1 MKNLLFLL
9 LFSATIFLFNSCDTY
24 ADVPEPEELINNKIT
39 YKTDD
44 WRTVEVDGRC
54 FNANIIS
61 NTCNQ
66 GNGVIIFDN
75 KLTQILRWH
84 QYNSYIYAFNDKD
97 NLISIDL
104 PQTIT
109 RIENYCLCDCNR
121 LEAVYIRSTVP
132 PVLGE
137 GVFGN
142 SSDNLRIYLP
152 ASSKT
157 AYENA
162 SDWAKYKDRFVFTNY

>member
-9 LFSATIFLFNSCDTY
+9 LFSASIFLFNSCDTY
-24 ADVPEPEELINNKIT
+24 ADVPEPEPEPELINNTIT

-44 WRTVEVDGRC
+44 WRTVNVSSDN
-54 FNANIIS
+54 FNANILS

-66 GNGVIIFDN
+66 GNGVIVFD
-75 KLTQILRWH
+75 KELTRID
-84 QYNSYIYAFNDKD
+84 YYYGGAFNDKD

-109 RIENYCLCDCNR
+109 HIGKYCLCNCNR

-132 PVLGE
+132 PVLGDN
-137 GVFGN
+137 VFSN
-142 SSDNLRIYLP
+142 SSDNLKIYVP

-162 SDWAKYKDRFVFTNY
+162 SDWAAYKDRFVFTNY